1 MQCPKCGLVNAAGAR
16 FCKQCGQSLPAA
28 SSQPPTY
35 SAPPAPPPPP
45 VAQPAYP
52 QTPPQGYGPAPSP
65 QPLAAS
71 PNAWGS
77 PVAQQAYAPMTSV
90 RQVRRIS
97 PKSAFKVA
105 AAIYG
110 LIYGVVG
117 LFGFLISLIGILAG
131 SRMLS
136 DLGVPVSS
144 GIVGILSALL
154 VYILGTL
161 LVALVGGVVA
171 AIIAFIYNMVAGRI
185 GGLEVEVA

>member
-28 SSQPPTY
+28 SAQPPVY
-35 SAPPAPPPPP
+35 SSPPPS

-65 QPLAAS
+65 QPLAAAS

-77 PVAQQAYAPMTSV
+77 PVAQPYGPMTSV

-117 LFGFLISLIGILAG
+117 LFGFLLSVIGVLTS
-131 SRMLS
+131 SRWLS
-136 DLGVPVSS
+136 DLGVPVGSS
-144 GIVGILSALL
+144 IAAILTALL
-154 VYILGTL
+154 LYILGTL
-161 LVALVGGVVA
+161 LVALIGGALA

>member
-1 MQCPKCGLVNAAGAR
+1 MQCPKCGLVNASGAR
-16 FCKQCGQSLPAA
+16 FCKQCGQPLPAA
-28 SSQPPTY
+28 SPQPPAY
-35 SAPPAPPPPP
+35 SPPPPP

-52 QTPPQGYGPAPSP
+52 QTPPQGYGPAPSL
-65 QPLAAS
+65 QPLAATN

-77 PVAQQAYAPMTSV
+77 PVAQQPYVPMTSV

-117 LFGFLISLIGILAG
+117 LFGFLFSVIGILFG
-131 SRMLS
+131 SGMLS
-136 DLGVPVSS
+136 DLGVPVGS
-144 GIVGILSALL
+144 GIAGILFALL
-154 VYILGTL
+154 FYILGTL
-161 LVALVGGVVA
+161 LVALVGGALA